1 MEMAQKVSELT
12 KALNGLI
19 PEEIRQLIVTV
30 YQDKNIDEKE
40 EGVQDYLPPKYVV
53 DIVPAVAGLG
63 EDQPVSKLDQAS
75 AWIRE
80 QVEWQTRAMKVM
92 GALNEHDQMSIE
104 EATKGNFPEWFR
116 ESFSP
121 KLNYLWSEGLEKS
134 VLEAETWLNN
144 AKAGAV

>member
-1 MEMAQKVSELT
+1 MAQKVSELT

-19 PEEIRQLIVTV
+19 PEEIRQLITAV
-30 YQDKNIDEKE
+30 YEDNTIDPKE
-40 EGVQDYLPPKYVV
+40 EGVQDYLPPQYVI
-53 DIVPAVAGLG
+53 DIVLAVAGLG
-63 EDQPVSKLDQAS
+63 EDQPASKLDQAS

-92 GALNEHDQMSIE
+92 GALNEHDPMSVE
-104 EATKGNFPEWFR
+104 EAVKGNFPEWFR
-116 ESFSP
+116 EKFAP